1 MSLWTWRMVDNN
13 RPINTTK
20 GEDMSCVE
28 EDGRR
33 VMKLRV
39 KGVVLGENDGE
50 HEESKNNGGDSK
62 TV

>member
-1 MSLWTWRMVDNN
+1 MSLLTWRMVDNN

-28 EDGRR
+28 EDARR

-39 KGVVLGENDGE
+39 KGVVKGENDGE
-50 HEESKNNGGDSK
+50 HEESKNNGGDGK